1 MLLINTIVLLKI
13 ILLKIKLSHAYK
25 MASYVY
31 LIQNGDLFNIGF
43 TDNLERT
50 RINLRPGELVAFL
63 NTDNPEPLIKNIR
76 KIYVDNRL
84 PGSDYY
90 RLANSQVKECRTL
103 LEGDGSNNY
112 FQPFLKGPS
121 LFVFFI
127 FSWVLLTY
135 FIIEFAVDPVLSR
148 FT

>member
-1 MLLINTIVLLKI
+1 
-13 ILLKIKLSHAYK
+13 

-50 RINLRPGELVAFL
+50 RINLRPGELVSFL
-63 NTDNPEPLIKNIR
+63 NTDKPEPLIKNIR

-90 RLANSQVKECRTL
+90 RLANSQVKECRNL

-121 LFVFFI
+121 LFVFFM
-127 FSWVLLTY
+127 FSWILLTY
-135 FIIEFAVDPVLSR
+135 SIIKFAVDPVLSQ
-148 FT
+148 FS

>member
-1 MLLINTIVLLKI
+1 
-13 ILLKIKLSHAYK
+13 

-31 LIQNGDLFNIGF
+31 LVQNGDLFNIGS
-43 TDNLERT
+43 TNNLERT
-50 RINLRPGELVAFL
+50 RIELRPAELLAFSI
-63 NTDNPEPLIKNIR
+63 TEKPEALIKSLR

-90 RLANSQVKECRTL
+90 RLANSQVKECCSL

-121 LFVFFI
+121 LFLFFI
-127 FSWVLLTY
+127 FSWFLITY
-135 FIIEFAVDPVLSR
+135 VIIEFAVNPILNS
-148 FT
+148 FS